1 MLARPVELFRG
12 ETAVLAELHCPAS
25 QLIVLVAEAPHS
37 ASTLQAIREENG
49 SSNTAAIGAV
59 MLFTYQ
65 LQFGQTVSSY
75 W

>member
-1 MLARPVELFRG
+1 
-12 ETAVLAELHCPAS
+12 
-25 QLIVLVAEAPHS
+25 VLVAEAPHS

-75 W
+75 YIGAGPSLWWTTVTGTSPSRTK